1 MPSLAE
7 ADVVT
12 ARTAATAAM
21 AMNKERFMIFS
32 RSPDGD

>member
-7 ADVVT
+7 ADVATV
-12 ARTAATAAM
+12 RTAATVAM
-21 AMNKERFMIFS
+21 AMSKRRFMIFS